1 MTKAAS
7 REPATPAASGTLS
20 RDAVLVAITDALH
33 AAGIDSNVYW
43 LTFGGEEQLMI
54 QYASPIVNR
63 PGYADMLQTV
73 KTVAVA
79 NFLKI
84 DPPLYTLTIAATDI
98 TGTSDTVVRLRR
110 ETVERWSRGEIGD
123 ADLLNNGFEPTR
135 IVVTCSDTGC
145 TAVNPTPFPTFP
157 PFPFPTFPTPTP

>member
-1 MTKAAS
+1 M
-7 REPATPAASGTLS
+7 LS

-43 LTFGGEEQLMI
+43 LTFGGEQQLMI

-63 PGYADMLQTV
+63 PGYADRLQTV
-73 KTVAVA
+73 KAVAVA
-79 NFLKI
+79 GFLKI

-123 ADLLNNGFEPTR
+123 ADLFNNGFEPTR
-135 IVVTCSDTGC
+135 IVVTCSETEC
-145 TAVNPTPFPTFP
+145 TAVKPTPFPTFP
-157 PFPFPTFPTPTP
+157 PFPFLPTPTP